1 MSSTVLANIADD
13 AAHRLVGFL
22 SSSSQT
28 APANFKEECEASLA
42 VNDASKLIRIILS
55 DPGSFESLVA
65 LPTEEG
71 VSAVTLLGALL
82 NKVKDGKSGQL
93 LNEVADALC
102 RVNSDD
108 PVATTAKQVTLLAT
122 LYNMRSDPSEKVG
135 LIVRM
140 IRLASARD
148 TTLLEAPS
156 SALAKLMDPSR
167 LIAILDEWNIPKSGR
182 RELYRTAADGAKTP
196 SAKQQFNLLV
206 VETYSKSDV
215 DATGLEYAKKSAIGA
230 IQDPVTLFAQQ
241 RKILSLPAIEALD
254 QSDVKLLAL
263 LKVFQ
268 EGGIDDY
275 FAYIKTNGGDA
286 VLTQWG
292 LSAEECA
299 RNMRILS
306 LCSLAGEHEEIPYAL
321 VAERLQTSQEEVEK
335 WVIAAVSSGLLSA
348 KMDQLKLTEKVS
360 RQVMDNDTSTLYKS
374 RYGINIHR
382 IVIMTAQGTKDQLD
396 HKLKKIVTI

>member
-28 APANFKEECEASLA
+28 APANFKEECEASL
-42 VNDASKLIRIILS
+42 VLNDASKLIRIILS
-55 DPGSFESLVA
+55 DPGSFESFVA

-93 LNEVADALC
+93 LNEAADALC
-102 RVNSDD
+102 RVTSDD

-135 LIVRM
+135 LLVRM
-140 IRLASARD
+140 IRLASACD
-148 TTLLEAPS
+148 PTLLEAPS
-156 SALAKLMDPSR
+156 SNLAKLMVPSR
-167 LIAILDEWNIPKSGR
+167 LTAILDEWKITKSGR
-182 RELYRTAADGAKTP
+182 RELYRSAADGAKTP

-215 DATGLEYAKKSAIGA
+215 DATGLEFAKKSAIGA

-241 RKILSLPAIEALD
+241 RKILSLPAIEALEK
-254 QSDVKLLAL
+254 SDVKLLAL

-275 FAYIKTNGGDA
+275 FAYIKTNGGDS

-348 KMDQLKLTEKVS
+348 KMDQLKLT
-360 RQVMDNDTSTLYKS
+360 VMVERSVVRRFDMKEWKALQERVQLWKKNVRGILDAYKQS
-374 RYGINIHR
+374 IQTQGEGI
-382 IVIMTAQGTKDQLD
+382 
-396 HKLKKIVTI
+396 